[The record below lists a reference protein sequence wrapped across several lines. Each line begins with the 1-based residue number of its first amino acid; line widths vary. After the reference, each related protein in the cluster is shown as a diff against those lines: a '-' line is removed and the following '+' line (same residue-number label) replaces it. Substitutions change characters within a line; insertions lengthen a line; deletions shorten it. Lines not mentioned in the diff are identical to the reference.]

1 MYAEQFREIL
11 ETVSAGGSAE
21 LLIEAEGE
29 RYVRRFEAPE
39 RLIILGGG
47 HIALPLCRM
56 ATMLDFSV
64 TVVDDRPSFANA
76 ARFPEAAEVLCLP
89 FAEAIARLRLTGS
102 DYVCIVTRGHRWD
115 AVCLR
120 EILMGTLPS
129 YLGMI
134 GSKKRVGG
142 VRDMLAAEGFDPAA
156 LDRLHAPIG
165 LPIRA
170 QTPAEI
176 ALSICAEM
184 IAHKRADAEHGGP
197 SLLEQRSTDPALLDY
212 LASGREPRA
221 LLMVIDSTGSTPMKS
236 GAMMAVN
243 TLGQGRGSIGG
254 GCGEAAAMAQARRL
268 IGTGRSKLL
277 ELDMDN
283 DAAASEGMVCGGHMW
298 VWIDDITG

>member
-1 MYAEQFREIL
+1 MYAERFREIL
-11 ETVSAGGSAE
+11 SAVAAGGSAE

-29 RYVRRFEAPE
+29 RYVREFAPPE

-47 HIALPLCRM
+47 HIALPLCKM
-56 ATMLDFSV
+56 AAMLDFAV

-76 ARFPEAAEVLCLP
+76 ARFPEAAQVLCLP
-89 FAEAIARLRLTGS
+89 FEEAIENLTLTES

-120 EILMGTLPS
+120 QILKGALPS

-134 GSKKRVGG
+134 GSKKRVAG
-142 VRDMLAAEGFDPAA
+142 VREMLLSEGCDAAA

-184 IAHKRADAEHGGP
+184 IAHKRAGVERGGP
-197 SLLEQRSTDPALLDY
+197 SLLEQRDSDPALLEY
-212 LASGREPRA
+212 LADGKEPRA
-221 LLMVIDSTGSTPMKS
+221 LLMVIDSTGATPMKS

-268 IGTGRSKLL
+268 IGTGKAKLL

-283 DAAASEGMVCGGHMW
+283 DAAASEGMVCGGHMG

>member
-1 MYAEQFREIL
+1 MYAERFREIL
-11 ETVSAGGSAE
+11 ETVSAGGSTE

-29 RYVRRFEAPE
+29 RYVRQFAPPE
-39 RLIILGGG
+39 RLIVLGGG
-47 HIALPLCRM
+47 HVALPLCKM
-56 ATMLDFSV
+56 AAILDFAV

-76 ARFPEAAEVLCLP
+76 ARFPEAEQVLCLP
-89 FAEAIARLRLTGS
+89 FGEAIEKLSLTGS

-120 EILMGTLPS
+120 QILKGTLPS

-142 VRDMLAAEGFDPAA
+142 VRETLISEGFDPAA

-184 IAHKRADAEHGGP
+184 VAHRRAGTERGGP
-197 SLLEQRSTDPALLDY
+197 SLLERRDSDPALLDY
-212 LASGREPRA
+212 LAAGEEPRA

-243 TLGQGRGSIGG
+243 ALGQTRGSIGG
-254 GCGEAAAMAQARRL
+254 GCGEAAALAQARRL
-268 IGTGRSKLL
+268 IGSGRSKLI